1 MNFVK
6 SMFKAN
12 RTKFS
17 SRHSEAY
24 SLKNLR
30 DSSGYLRMTNAI
42 AVFATISL
50 LFSLISLVPKAQA
63 AAPTNGLVGYW
74 AFDEGSGTTAG
85 DSSGNGNNGTLVNG
99 PTWTAGKVGS
109 QAISFDGSNDYIAVS
124 NSTSL
129 QVAGS
134 GNSFAVS
141 LWMNGPAAQ
150 SNTPFLIGTEASIS
164 IQRGWA
170 LMSNATNRRLTFFV
184 HDGTTGYATGG
195 AAGTE
200 FNANAWTHVVLIVD
214 RSTSL
219 AEIWINGTRGDAD
232 SISGAGSFEKNAGV
246 WVGVSEANTARAYTG
261 SLDEVRI
268 YNRALSAAETNQLYL
283 MGK

>member
-1 MNFVK
+1 MKPKQKTNLEFRAFGFSILSLFVIWGLVFGILPV
-6 SMFKAN
+6 SQAN
-12 RTKFS
+12 
-17 SRHSEAY
+17 
-24 SLKNLR
+24 
-30 DSSGYLRMTNAI
+30 
-42 AVFATISL
+42 
-50 LFSLISLVPKAQA
+50 A
-63 AAPTNGLVGYW
+63 AAPTNGLIGYW
-74 AFDEGSGTTAG
+74 AFEEQSGTTAG
-85 DSSGNGNNGTLVNG
+85 DSSGNGNTGTLVNG
-99 PTWTAGKVGS
+99 PTWTTGKVGS
-109 QAISFDGSNDYIAVS
+109 GALDFDGTNDYVAVS

-219 AEIWINGTRGDAD
+219 AEIWINGTRRDAD

>member
-6 SMFKAN
+6 SMLKAN

-99 PTWTAGKVGS
+99 PTWTTGKVGS
-109 QAISFDGSNDYIAVS
+109 GALDFDGTNDY
-124 NSTSL
+124 
-129 QVAGS
+129 VAGS
-134 GNSFAVS
+134 SNSFAVS
-141 LWMNGPAAQ
+141 IWMNGPAAQ

-170 LMSNATNRRLTFFV
+170 LMSNATNRRLTFFL

-219 AEIWINGTRGDAD
+219 AEIWING
-232 SISGAGSFEKNAGV
+232 
-246 WVGVSEANTARAYTG
+246 
-261 SLDEVRI
+261 
-268 YNRALSAAETNQLYL
+268 
-283 MGK
+283 

>member
-1 MNFVK
+1 
-6 SMFKAN
+6 
-12 RTKFS
+12 
-17 SRHSEAY
+17 
-24 SLKNLR
+24 
-30 DSSGYLRMTNAI
+30 MTNAI

-109 QAISFDGSNDYIAVS
+109 QAISFDGSNDY
-124 NSTSL
+124 
-129 QVAGS
+129 
-134 GNSFAVS
+134 FAVS

-184 HDGTTGYATGG
+184 HDGTT
-195 AAGTE
+195 
-200 FNANAWTHVVLIVD
+200 D
-214 RSTSL
+214 R
-219 AEIWINGTRGDAD
+219 
-232 SISGAGSFEKNAGV
+232 
-246 WVGVSEANTARAYTG
+246 
-261 SLDEVRI
+261 
-268 YNRALSAAETNQLYL
+268 
-283 MGK
+283 